1 MGVREHSLAASSLH
15 SGGDRCV
22 SPGSTLVLTQLLNLL
37 KKGGL
42 HTEGD
47 LAEAMG
53 VSRELVAAMLADLE
67 RRGLLAPSPEGCTSA
82 CSRCPLQKGC
92 QGLAQEVKVF
102 QVGPLMRDGKSAPA
116 PDNR

>member
-1 MGVREHSLAASSLH
+1 M
-15 SGGDRCV
+15 
-22 SPGSTLVLTQLLNLL
+22 LTQLLNLL

-47 LAEAMG
+47 LAAAMG

-67 RRGLLAPSPEGCTSA
+67 RRGLLTPPPEGCTSA
-82 CSRCPLQKGC
+82 CSRCPLQKSC

-102 QVGPLMRDGKSAPA
+102 QTGSLMGTGANAPA
-116 PDNR
+116 RDSR